1 MSTETAQASRIHVSV
16 SPHIRSSASTTRIM
30 LDVCIALL
38 PPSIAGIVAFG
49 YRAALVLVMAVA
61 SCVLTEFLFEK
72 ITRRP
77 VTVGDLSAVVTGLIL
92 GLNLPSTVPFWIPV
106 LGGAFAILIV
116 KMFFGGLGQN
126 FMNPAL
132 AARCF
137 LLISFAKIMTTFP
150 ATFRVL
156 FSTSAL
162 TEATPLAII
171 REGGEINVVEMLFDL
186 HNGCIGEVSVVCI
199 LLGFIYLLV
208 RKVITPLIPCVY
220 VASTVAFVVLFQL
233 IGGNAA
239 MLTSSYLV
247 AQVCGGGLLLG
258 ACFMAN
264 DYVTSPMS
272 ALGCA
277 IYAVLLGLLTSIF
290 RVFGTS
296 SEGVSYAI
304 IIGNCIVPLIDRV
317 TLPRPFGREKRE
329 KKGGA
334 A

>member
-1 MSTETAQASRIHVSV
+1 MNAETVPASRIHVSV
-16 SPHIRSSASTTRIM
+16 SPHVRSGASTTRIM
-30 LDVCIALL
+30 GDVCIALM
-38 PPSIAGIVAFG
+38 PACIAGIVAFG
-49 YRAALVLVMAVA
+49 YKAALVLVMAVA

-72 ITRRP
+72 LTRRP
-77 VTVGDLSAVVTGLIL
+77 VTVLDLSAVVTGLIL
-92 GLNLPSTVPFWIPV
+92 GLNLPSTVPFWIPI
-106 LGGAFAILIV
+106 LGGVFAILIV

-171 REGGEINVVEMLFDL
+171 REGGEINVFEMLFDL
-186 HNGCIGEVSVVCI
+186 HNGCIGETSVVCI
-199 LLGFIYLLV
+199 LLGLIYLLI
-208 RKVITPLIPCVY
+208 RKVVSPLIPCVY
-220 VASTVAFVVLFQL
+220 VGSTVAFVVLFQL
-233 IGGNAA
+233 IGGNAD
-239 MLTSSYLV
+239 MLTPSYLI

-272 ALGCA
+272 SLGCL
-277 IYAVLLGLLTSIF
+277 IYALMLGLLTSLF
-290 RVFGTS
+290 RVFGSS

-317 TLPRPFGREKRE
+317 TLPKPFGRE